1 MHVFELPVEVEVHH
15 CPPPNNETK
24 NKKLTTKLPNSV
36 SVPLNLASEPQ
47 STLADLQ
54 QICLAEQGQFV
65 VRREG
70 VSASTAWIGSPES
83 NVGFSNIGPQKS
95 DKGSFSLDT
104 ICHNFFDNLN
114 NYYINLKLGM

>member
-15 CPPPNNETK
+15 CTPPNNETR

-70 VSASTAWIGSPES
+70 VSASTAWIGSLL
-83 NVGFSNIGPQKS
+83 
-95 DKGSFSLDT
+95 SLMLGLKYR
-104 ICHNFFDNLN
+104 NLSK
-114 NYYINLKLGM
+114 IR